1 MQVNINKMTQRMS
14 VTQALPELKLLDRR
28 IEKVTETIQSWCKV
42 AHNGA
47 PVDKDKHKKETEA
60 NLQSFTDL
68 LKRRDAIK
76 RAVIL
81 SNAKTPV
88 KVGSFEGTV
97 AEAIE
102 YKYSIRVKRE
112 LLSNMKECLQAKRA
126 EYEQQKSNVDSR
138 LERLLQSE
146 LGKDVKTNPETITA
160 LTNSFRENNKVEL
173 VDPLDLAA
181 KIATLEEELDSFE
194 TNVDWVLSQSNATT
208 FIEV

>member
-1 MQVNINKMTQRMS
+1 MS
-14 VTQALPELKLLDRR
+14 VTQALPELKLLDKRL
-28 IEKVTETIQSWCKV
+28 EKVTETIQGWCRV
-42 AHNGA
+42 SHNGA

-60 NLQSFTDL
+60 NLQSFMDL

-76 RAVIL
+76 RAIIL

-88 KVGSFEGTV
+88 KIGSFEGTV

-102 YKYSIRVKRE
+102 YKYSIRVKRD
-112 LLSNMKECLQAKRA
+112 LLSNMKETLQAKRL
-126 EYEQQKSNVDSR
+126 EYEQQKANVDSR

-181 KIATLEEELDSFE
+181 RISSLEEELDSFE
-194 TNVDWVLSQSNATT
+194 TNVDWVLSQANATT